1 MGYVNDTHMARWI
14 DPGAIIKS
22 AGTWTRTYSSNKI
35 FDRRTAADANANL
48 FVPITIPQNSSIEKG
63 SKVASID
70 VFYNITTAALDDFA
84 TVELNK
90 ETVSS
95 VGAHTA
101 AAVTTSLDAGHDTA
115 AERKATGEHKMTITI
130 TTPEFLDDDSFY
142 MLYMVIDAAASSV
155 FDLVGVRVN
164 YTFRA

>member
-1 MGYVNDTHMARWI
+1 MGYVHDTHMSRWV
-14 DPGAIIKS
+14 DPALIQKS
-22 AGTWTRTYSSNKI
+22 AGTWTRTYSSNKV
-35 FDRRTAADANANL
+35 FDRRTAADANFNL
-48 FVPITIPQNSSIEKG
+48 FIPIPIPQNSSEEKG

-70 VFYNITTAALDDFA
+70 IFYNITSAALDDFA

-101 AAVTTSLDAGHDTA
+101 AAVTTSLDTGHDTA

-142 MLYMVIDAAASSV
+142 VVYLVVDGSTSAV
-155 FDLVGVRVN
+155 FDLVGARVN
-164 YTFRA
+164 YTMRV